1 MTDRPVDPTLAGLAV
16 AYELLAERDI
26 HAMSGH
32 EAAEFAVAM
41 GRFRDLADA
50 ARLEA
55 LVVVQESGVWGLGG
69 SRSAAAWLSR
79 VERSSKA
86 AAGSDLKLARMLAGH
101 LPATAEALRSGDLP
115 VAHARAISRTCPA
128 DRGAARDAHRPRPW

>member
-1 MTDRPVDPTLAGLAV
+1 M

-55 LVVVQESGVWGLGG
+55 LVVVQESGVWGLDG

-79 VERSSKA
+79 VERSSRA

-115 VAHARAISRTCPA
+115 VEHARAISRTCLRTEALRAMLTDPA
-128 DRGAARDAHRPRPW
+128 PW